1 LTRLDGLTLLMDCF
15 LARGLRIEYELN
27 QEDIMK
33 RLFNYPVLFC
43 IISIL
48 VSVAVTEEFESYQS
62 TVEEVVTDSVNIAS
76 LK

>member
-1 LTRLDGLTLLMDCF
+1 MTRLEGLTLLMDCF
-15 LARGLRIEYELN
+15 LARGLHIEYELN

-62 TVEEVVTDSVNIAS
+62 TVEEVVTDSVEIAT